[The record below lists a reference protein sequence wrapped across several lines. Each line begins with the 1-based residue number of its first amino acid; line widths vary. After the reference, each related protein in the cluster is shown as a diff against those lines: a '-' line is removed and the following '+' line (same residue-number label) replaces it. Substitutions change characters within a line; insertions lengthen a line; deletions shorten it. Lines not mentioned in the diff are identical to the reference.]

1 MKRTFAVVAS
11 ACIVSIVGVA
21 AAQTALPADDAART
35 AKSRAAV
42 KALAEDLKA
51 RLVEALKTGGPV
63 AGIAACNKAAQ
74 PATGDISK
82 AQGLTI
88 KRTALRVR
96 NPLNVASPRERIV
109 LQSFAEKV
117 KAGADVATLEHT
129 ETVKEGDAETFVYM
143 KAIPMAGDPC
153 QACHGTEVKSEV
165 KAEIGKLYP
174 KDEATGF
181 TPGELR
187 GAFVV
192 TQKIK

>member
-1 MKRTFAVVAS
+1 MKRILAAVAS
-11 ACIVSIVGVA
+11 ACIVSIAAV
-21 AAQTALPADDAART
+21 AAQTAVPADDAARI

-51 RLVEALKTGGPV
+51 RLVEALKAGGPV

-74 PATGDISK
+74 PATGEISK

-129 ETVKEGDAETFVYM
+129 ETVKEGDTETFVYM
-143 KAIPMAGDPC
+143 KAIPMTGDPC
-153 QACHGTEVKSEV
+153 QACHGTEVKPEV
-165 KAEIGKLYP
+165 KAEIGKFYP

>member
-1 MKRTFAVVAS
+1 MKRIIAVVTS
-11 ACIVSIVGVA
+11 ACIVSIAGTA
-21 AAQTALPADDAART
+21 AAQTSVQMDDAART
-35 AKSRAAV
+35 ANSRAAV

-74 PATGDISK
+74 PATADISK

-96 NPLNVASPRERIV
+96 NPLNAASPREQVV
-109 LQSFAEKV
+109 LRSFAEKI
-117 KAGADVATLEHT
+117 KAGADVAALEHT

-153 QACHGTEVKSEV
+153 QACHGTEVKPEV